1 METTFSFRNR
11 LAIFAWLWAF
21 SVVLHLLYL
30 ANSYA
35 AFSAFTA
42 DHVVHLALAVLAIA
56 LMLRPRSLALLATVC
71 ALTPI
76 TAWYEAPRLGNHWL
90 LASLVALGL
99 LCSMALGVAARP
111 RDVFGRLIND
121 GLPSARLIFL
131 VAYGFCAL
139 AKFNTSFIDPSASC
153 ANVFLN
159 EVVRSFGISQFNSV
173 GTSAWMHAVP
183 WIVLLIESS
192 VVVLLLIARTRV
204 LGVIIALCFHGVIA
218 FDTAHAFSDFSSVIA
233 ALGLL
238 FLPDAFFDRIGS
250 FLSSFAVRMFTVVLA
265 VVSAVLIVWQSTDSS
280 YRWVNAIGDVRDWSW
295 WLVWAA
301 LTAFVLTWS
310 VRTRTMR
317 SDVALLPEH
326 RSMILWPALAF
337 LIGCGPYLGFR
348 TATSWNMYANLR
360 TAKNSSNSFVI
371 PAALQLVDEQSDL
384 VRIIATTDPDL
395 AAYIDSNYELPY
407 VNLRD
412 ITSTNPDSSI
422 TFVRNGVTTTVEH
435 TREDPELGEPIS
447 WWDQKVVGFRSISTT
462 ELAACQNTMLPAR

>member
-1 METTFSFRNR
+1 MAMVAIDGVRLETRVE
-11 LAIFAWLWAF
+11 I
-21 SVVLHLLYL
+21 
-30 ANSYA
+30 
-35 AFSAFTA
+35 
-42 DHVVHLALAVLAIA
+42 D
-56 LMLRPRSLALLATVC
+56 
-71 ALTPI
+71 
-76 TAWYEAPRLGNHWL
+76 
-90 LASLVALGL
+90 ASHTD
-99 LCSMALGVAARP
+99 R
-111 RDVFGRLIND
+111 
-121 GLPSARLIFL
+121 
-131 VAYGFCAL
+131 
-139 AKFNTSFIDPSASC
+139 TSGS
-153 ANVFLN
+153 
-159 EVVRSFGISQFNSV
+159 
-173 GTSAWMHAVP
+173 VP

-204 LGVIIALCFHGVIA
+204 LGVIVALCFHGVIA

-280 YRWVNAIGDVRDWSW
+280 YRWVDAIGDVRDWSW

-301 LTAFVLTWS
+301 LTASVLTWS

-447 WWDQKVVGFRSISTT
+447 WWQRKVLGFRSVSAT
-462 ELAACQNTMLPAR
+462 EPAACQNTMLPAR